1 MIDLRKKGLPNNIE
15 VAGKSYLLNTDFR
28 EWLKFGSILQQK
40 NTEIFDLLFV
50 INNDITALDILK
62 NQDEFITKLI
72 EFYRNK
78 NVTPRQDNSS
88 TNDIVVDYILDG
100 EYIVASFMQAYH
112 IDLTQCDM
120 HWHMFKALFV
130 GLPEDTKISQIMSM
144 RSYRKSNIGYEE
156 QCRKLKSIWSL
167 PNSNVSNNEELME
180 EINNEFYNC

>member
-62 NQDEFITKLI
+62 NQDEFISKLL

-78 NVTPRQDNSS
+78 NVTTRQD
-88 TNDIVVDYILDG
+88 
-100 EYIVASFMQAYH
+100 
-112 IDLTQCDM
+112 
-120 HWHMFKALFV
+120 K
-130 GLPEDTKISQIMSM
+130 
-144 RSYRKSNIGYEE
+144 
-156 QCRKLKSIWSL
+156 
-167 PNSNVSNNEELME
+167 
-180 EINNEFYNC
+180 